1 MAFDGARRQNQSLTG
16 AKYTCFFIKY
26 LNNIKSVFY
35 EEMSS
40 EL

>member
-1 MAFDGARRQNQSLTG
+1 MLQGDRIRASLVLSTH
-16 AKYTCFFIKY
+16 KYTCFFIKY